1 MGMMDA
7 FLLKK
12 TLTALILPPNGSFLL
27 TAVGSA
33 MLGWRPRLG
42 RWFSW
47 TGFLTLL
54 AASLP
59 VVATALVRSLD
70 DGALLDVDRLSGT
83 EAIVILGGG
92 VRRDAVE
99 YDGDTVGRLTLE
111 RVRYGAWV
119 ARKTKLPVLVSGG
132 ATFDGSS
139 EADLMKRCLE
149 DEFGV
154 AVRWAEPQS
163 RNTHENA
170 VLSAA
175 ILARAGIRRIILVA
189 HSFDMR
195 RAKAEFSDA
204 GIQVIPAATGIPS
217 TEPSHWIDW
226 VPTVSALQLS
236 YWAIYELLANTVRSV
251 NS

>member
-1 MGMMDA
+1 MIDL

-12 TLTALILPPNGSFLL
+12 ALATLILPPNGPFLL
-27 TAVGSA
+27 TAVGLA
-33 MLGWRPRLG
+33 LLTWKPRLG
-42 RWFSW
+42 RMFSLV
-47 TGFLTLL
+47 GFLTLF
-54 AASLP
+54 AACLP
-59 VVATALVRSLD
+59 VVATALVRVLD
-70 DGALLDVDRLSGT
+70 DGPVFDIDRLSGA

-99 YDGDTVGRLTLE
+99 YGGDTLGRLTLE

-119 ARKTKLPVLVSGG
+119 ARKTQLPVLVSGG
-132 ATFDGSS
+132 AVYDGSP

-154 AVRWAEPQS
+154 AVKWAEPRS

-170 VLSAA
+170 VFSAA
-175 ILARAGIRRIILVA
+175 ILARAGIRRIVLIA

-195 RAKAEFSDA
+195 RAKAEFSDT
-204 GIQVIPAATGIPS
+204 GLQVIPAATGIPS
-217 TEPSHWIDW
+217 REPSHWVDW
-226 VPTVSALQLS
+226 VPSVSALQLS
-236 YWAIYELLANTVRSV
+236 YWALYELLANAVRGV

>member
-1 MGMMDA
+1 MMDA
-7 FLLKK
+7 IVWKRTF
-12 TLTALILPPNGSFLL
+12 AVLILPPIGPLLL
-27 TAVGSA
+27 TAVGLA
-33 MLGWRPRLG
+33 LLAWKPRLA
-42 RWFSW
+42 RILSLI
-47 TGFLTLL
+47 GFLTLF
-54 AASLP
+54 AICLP
-59 VVATALVRSLD
+59 VVATALVRVLD
-70 DGALLDVDRLSGT
+70 DGPGFDVDRPSGT
-83 EAIVILGGG
+83 EAIVIIGGG
-92 VRRDAVE
+92 LRRDAVE
-99 YDGDTVGRLTLE
+99 YGGVTLGKLTLE

-119 ARKTKLPVLVSGG
+119 ARKTQLPVLVSGG
-132 ATFDGSS
+132 ATYDGRS

-154 AVRWAEPQS
+154 TVRWAEPES

-175 ILARAGIRRIILVA
+175 ILARAGIGKIVLVA

-204 GIQVIPAATGIPS
+204 GLQVIPAATGIPS
-217 TEPSHWIDW
+217 TEPNHWIDW